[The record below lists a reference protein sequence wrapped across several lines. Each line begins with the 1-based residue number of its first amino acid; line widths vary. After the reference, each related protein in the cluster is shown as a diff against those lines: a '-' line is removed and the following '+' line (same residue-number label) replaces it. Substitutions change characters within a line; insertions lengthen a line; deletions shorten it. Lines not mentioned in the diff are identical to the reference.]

1 MSGRLGCDGRIVAA
15 SIVFNKEHVLKI
27 KAIAPWFG
35 GKRTMAPDIVKEL
48 GQHKRGAS
56 PKEAQ
61 EVLIIN
67 GTSFA

>member
-15 SIVFNKEHVLKI
+15 SIVFNKEHVLKHTRQ
-27 KAIAPWFG
+27 KHLH
-35 GKRTMAPDIVKEL
+35 V
-48 GQHKRGAS
+48 QNKRGAS